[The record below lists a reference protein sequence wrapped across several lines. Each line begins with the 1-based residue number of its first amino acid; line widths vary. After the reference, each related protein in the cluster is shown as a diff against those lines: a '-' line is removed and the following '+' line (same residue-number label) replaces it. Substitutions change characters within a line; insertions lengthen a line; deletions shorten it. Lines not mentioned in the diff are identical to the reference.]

1 MIIQHYFHQLV
12 VQIHLVCEIT
22 FRCSLTGEEMN
33 KLTTIIKSD
42 DNPTLISSAG
52 FVQIHSLFEIP
63 INI

>member
-22 FRCSLTGEEMN
+22 SRCSLTGEEMN

-42 DNPTLISSAG
+42 DSPTLISSAG
-52 FVQIHSLFEIP
+52 FVQIHLLFEIP

>member
-42 DNPTLISSAG
+42 DNPTLFS
-52 FVQIHSLFEIP
+52 
-63 INI
+63 